1 MFTSTVFKV
10 KIKVKYCAL
19 NPRDLQLI
27 QGHVDEKTP
36 FIPGYEVSG
45 EIVERFKDDK
55 ETPFEIGD
63 KVVALTKSS
72 LGGLSCHCIAD
83 EKDVWKHNTL
93 DAKVAA
99 GLIVNYGH
107 ALLSLFRRAKIK
119 KDTTVLV
126 TSDSGGL
133 GLAALDIAANVYKAK
148 TSIEYSLLASRPLTI
163 PATVEYSC
171 TSPSAL
177 WQSHLGSL
185 SDVCSS
191 WARGEV
197 VGVCGSEMKADVMRE
212 KGAWSALKMDP
223 ANMKA
228 SVQDITGGKGVD
240 VVYDTVGR
248 DFLKGA
254 VHWTKGNLRQ
264 QGKRHDYTLL
274 TEILTSYKIQRLY
287 LSYTRLEQLHV
298 KVLNTAIS
306 DHTEQICTI
315 NLDNHLPPPPYVEH
329 RNMSSRNLFKLKAL
343 LHQQNWI
350 QSTDQLMQMSL
361 TTVLTI
367 PTKFFNQKTAYIS
380 ATQIS
385 DWEINI
391 NSLVEFLTDQLE
403 KGNTVTAFLLD
414 YSKAFDC
421 LLLD

>member
-1 MFTSTVFKV
+1 MHSFRVISTKICHISGFSCQQVVKVVNSNITTSNFIRYSSTKAAVCHQRNEPLRIEDVKEKKLKKGEV

-148 TSIEYSLLASRPLTI
+148 
-163 PATVEYSC
+163 
-171 TSPSAL
+171 
-177 WQSHLGSL
+177 
-185 SDVCSS
+185 
-191 WARGEV
+191 V

-254 VHWTKGNLRQ
+254 VHCVKHEGIV
-264 QGKRHDYTLL
+264 
-274 TEILTSYKIQRLY
+274 ILADVPGHEDLIKPAELF
-287 LSYTRLEQLHV
+287 
-298 KVLNTAIS
+298 
-306 DHTEQICTI
+306 
-315 NLDNHLPPPPYVEH
+315 NLDTFNITAVTLNHYRQNDLPVYRQVMSDVIELCEQNLISPYV
-329 RNMSSRNLFKLKAL
+329 
-343 LHQQNWI
+343 
-350 QSTDQLMQMSL
+350 
-361 TTVLTI
+361 
-367 PTKFFNQKTAYIS
+367 
-380 ATQIS
+380 
-385 DWEINI
+385 
-391 NSLVEFLTDQLE
+391 
-403 KGNTVTAFLLD
+403 
-414 YSKAFDC
+414 SKAFDLEHINEAVQ
-421 LLLD
+421 LLQQDKIIGKVLVKLPSPKQ